1 MKKHHGIVRLEGSRG
16 CSWNKCSF
24 CCVNAKY
31 ANPAWRVFSI
41 DKIINELIE
50 ISDMGFHA
58 PYFTDEDFFGQEYD
72 RAIELGERIIQLKT
86 QGQIRSDNYY

>member
-72 RAIELGERIIQLKT
+72 RAIEFGERIIQLKT